1 MPRAAPRVVAPLC
14 LECGKPAVQTMSQ
27 AIYPHRPD
35 LWNRPMWQCACGA
48 YVGCHAGT
56 IKPKGRPAGRE
67 TRKARMA
74 AHEAFDRLWQRK
86 MERDGCSKKKARAA
100 GYKWLA
106 EQLGLSAVDCHI
118 GEMTRA
124 NALRVVQICRRYR

>member
-1 MPRAAPRVVAPLC
+1 
-14 LECGKPAVQTMSQ
+14 
-27 AIYPHRPD
+27 
-35 LWNRPMWQCACGA
+35 
-48 YVGCHAGT
+48 
-56 IKPKGRPAGRE
+56 
-67 TRKARMA
+67 MA

-86 MERDGCSKKKARAA
+86 IERDGVSKKKARAA

-106 EQLGLSAVDCHI
+106 EQLGLSAMDCHI